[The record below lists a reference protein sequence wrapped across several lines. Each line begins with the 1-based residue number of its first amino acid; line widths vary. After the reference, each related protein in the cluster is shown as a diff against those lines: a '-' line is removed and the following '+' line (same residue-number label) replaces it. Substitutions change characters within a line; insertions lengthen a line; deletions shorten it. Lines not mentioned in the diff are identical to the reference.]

1 MKKNTTKVLKEA
13 NKYLVMQC
21 VLAYEPI
28 TVEELI
34 AKTSLSRPTVLEV
47 IKNFL
52 EEGYIV
58 KNGYSQ
64 STGGR
69 PAELICIN
77 KESKYAIGIDF
88 EFPKVRIA
96 VANIKNE
103 VVMNRTIKFTLS
115 SEAAEVLEKLLY
127 GIEELVR
134 EAEIPFDRIA
144 GIGLGISGT
153 INKTQGKSL
162 HIKRI
167 KGWDYIDIKGLLEER
182 FQVPVYMKND
192 VHLLALVEKQKYL
205 PAGIK
210 DFAYIGIRSGIGS
223 AIFCHNRPLDG
234 ISGNAGYI
242 GHTILNADG
251 PECVCG
257 SRGCLDAYSGEI
269 AMNKNY
275 RKMKSGRINN
285 EGAEERSEEEKYY
298 TVSDFIEMAQAGDED
313 CIELLEQSAHYLG
326 IAISNLV
333 KTIEVDTIII
343 GGCRN
348 LNGSI
353 FEKTVTQTME
363 EYLANDMELNVKLY
377 IGQLKTE
384 EYSLGASCYVF
395 DHLFEKPHLSLAVE

>member
-1 MKKNTTKVLKEA
+1 MKKNTTRVLKEA

-21 VLAYEPI
+21 ILAYEPI

-52 EEGYIV
+52 EEGYVV

-96 VANIKNE
+96 IANIKNE
-103 VVMNRTIKFTLS
+103 VVMSRIIKFSLS
-115 SEAAEVLEKLLY
+115 SQAEEVLETLLES
-127 GIEELVR
+127 IAELVGQ
-134 EAEIPFDRIA
+134 AGTPLGKIA

-153 INKTQGKSL
+153 IHKSEGRSL

-167 KGWDYIDIKGLLEER
+167 KGWDYIDIKKILEDK

-192 VHLLALVEKQKYL
+192 VHLLALIEKQKYL
-205 PAGIK
+205 PANIK
-210 DFAYIGIRSGIGS
+210 DFVYIGIRSGIGS
-223 AIFCHNRPLDG
+223 AIFYHNRPLDG
-234 ISGNAGYI
+234 TSGNAGYI
-242 GHTILNADG
+242 GHTILNVDG

-269 AMNKNY
+269 AMNRSFREK
-275 RKMKSGRINN
+275 KKIKADSSG
-285 EGAEERSEEEKYY
+285 EERYY
-298 TVSDFIEMAQAGDED
+298 TVSDFIEMAQAGDKD
-313 CIELLEQSAHYLG
+313 CMDILKQSAYYMG

-333 KTIEVDTIII
+333 KTIEVETIII

-348 LNGSI
+348 LKGSI
-353 FEKTVTQTME
+353 FEEMVNHTLE

-395 DHLFEKPHLSLAVE
+395 DHLFEKPQLSLAVE